1 MVGFYQL
8 EIFIPGA
15 CSLKEKRFVIKSLK
29 DRLRN
34 KFNVSVAELE
44 WNDKWQRSLLGI
56 VMVSNEQKLLE
67 SSFTKIL
74 NMLDRDDRIEVID
87 RHLEYY

>member
-34 KFNVSVAELE
+34 KFNVSVAELD
-44 WNDKWQRSLLGI
+44 WNEKWQGSLLGI
-56 VMVSNEQKLLE
+56 VMVSNEHKLLE